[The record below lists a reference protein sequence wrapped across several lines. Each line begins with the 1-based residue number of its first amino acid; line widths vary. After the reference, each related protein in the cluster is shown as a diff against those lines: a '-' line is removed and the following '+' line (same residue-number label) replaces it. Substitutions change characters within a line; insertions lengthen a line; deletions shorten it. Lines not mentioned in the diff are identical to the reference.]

1 MPMSEGYDGA
11 SNFPYIDFVKKYMK
25 KEELSWTC
33 AVCDIKEKG
42 LWVSSKDKK
51 REERQIRRDEK
62 KAMGAEDKP
71 KKKKEP
77 KAVKVKKSIKDKVK
91 SVVGDEDKDAKEPK
105 KRLKVVKEL
114 AGGEKPKPK
123 KKRLKLVEELV
134 GGDKPKPKKRLK
146 VVEKL
151 VGGED
156 KSPSKSKSVK
166 SDDYTDKQ
174 LIDEFDTPQFTY
186 LLYGSKHKSILD
198 SIEKLKNKGSAISPA
213 GLFYLTEQ
221 KKLISKLYD
230 EYSIKVIDKIMVDL
244 IEDQGGNAIK
254 GDYKG
259 YLKALSAKQ
268 KKRLNDE
275 LTKS

>member
-25 KEELSWTC
+25 KEDMSWTC

-42 LWVSSKDKK
+42 LWVNSKDKK
-51 REERQIRRDEK
+51 REERRVRRDEK

-71 KKKKEP
+71 KKKPPAKKKEP
-77 KAVKVKKSIKDKVK
+77 KTEPKTEPEKVKIKVKKSIKDKVK
-91 SVVGDEDKDAKEPK
+91 GMVERRLMGNEDKDAP
-105 KRLKVVKEL
+105 
-114 AGGEKPKPK
+114 EKPKPK
-123 KKRLKLVEELV
+123 KKR
-134 GGDKPKPKKRLK
+134 GQPKKER
-146 VVEKL
+146 EMM
-151 VGGED
+151 GGED
-156 KSPSKSKSVK
+156 KDAPAKPKPKSKSVK

-244 IEDQGGNAIK
+244 IEEEGGTAIK